1 MKHSEGETNI
11 DEARIA
17 ENLPEQEILIQS
29 VCETL
34 VPKLVAED
42 IPLLFSLLSDVFP
55 NVSYTRAE
63 MTGLKEEIRKVC
75 AEEYLV
81 CGEGDEQ
88 GSHWTE
94 KVKNYL
100 CVLIGT
106 KEVSIGITNEMMSKF
121 HQITFLIKIFTLS
134 YSFNLT
140 IHTNDMTYFT
150 FFNLTF

>member
-1 MKHSEGETNI
+1 MKMNEGETNI
-11 DEARIA
+11 DEAHIA

-55 NVSYTRAE
+55 NVCYTRAE
-63 MTGLKEEIRKVC
+63 MSGLKEEIRKVC

-88 GSHWTE
+88 GAHWME
-94 KVKNYL
+94 KV
-100 CVLIGT
+100 
-106 KEVSIGITNEMMSKF
+106 
-121 HQITFLIKIFTLS
+121 
-134 YSFNLT
+134 SFNEFKMLSSFW
-140 IHTNDMTYFT
+140 IQ
-150 FFNLTF
+150 LI